1 MTSETIR
8 LSVIPESTSDQGHCT
23 GVSLAAMARP
33 QVVLLL
39 LLLSLL
45 LASTVRSMPDDYGME
60 YHSRFVEGVAS
71 RADCQKLCS
80 SDEECMHFSYD
91 EHNKRC
97 ALVWFF

>member
-45 LASTVRSMPDDYGME
+45 LASTVRSGSMPWGGDMDFDI
-60 YHSRFVEGVAS
+60 RIVEGVAS
-71 RADCQKLCS
+71 LADCQQLCGVCI
-80 SDEECMHFSYD
+80 DFHYNED
-91 EHNKRC
+91 TKRC
-97 ALVWFF
+97 SILLFVH